1 MRHLRLILTFLV
13 TAALVTAA
21 VLAGSGR
28 AGFAQSAPTQSK
40 WAPKPKSS
48 ALDGAGLEQ
57 RLDNQVPTALA
68 FRNSQGEEVELG
80 RYFDGKRP
88 VILAMGYVDCPHLC
102 TLVHEGMIKSLEAIS
117 LDMGGD
123 YRVLSVSI
131 DPDEP
136 LDLTRSA
143 RQRYL
148 QMYGR
153 DGAAKGWHSL
163 VGSEEATARL
173 SESIGFKYEYDA
185 NKDQYAHPGAIM
197 VLTPEGKVSRYF
209 YGVDY
214 PPTDLKLGLLQA
226 AEGSIGSPVDQV
238 LMRCFHYDPE
248 TGKYSVAIMNVMR
261 MAGGATAVIVALGL
275 LIAYRRRR

>member
-1 MRHLRLILTFLV
+1 MRRLPHMLFFV
-13 TAALVTAA
+13 VASC
-21 VLAGSGR
+21 VLAS
-28 AGFAQSAPTQSK
+28 SASAQSK
-40 WAPKPKSS
+40 WQPKPESS

-57 RLDNQVPTALA
+57 RLDNQVPTEL
-68 FRNSQGEEVELG
+68 RYQNSDGEEVELG
-80 RYFDGKRP
+80 QYFDGKRP

-102 TLVHEGMIKSLEAIS
+102 SLVHEEMINSLEQIS
-117 LDMGGD
+117 LDMGED

-153 DGAAKGWHSL
+153 DGAAEGWHSL
-163 VGSEEATARL
+163 VGTKEANEKL
-173 SESIGFKYEYDA
+173 GESIGFEYAYDA
-185 NKDQYAHPGAIM
+185 EKDQYAHPGAIM

-214 PPTDLKLGLLQA
+214 PPSDLKLGLLQA

-238 LMRCFHYDPE
+238 LMRCFHYDPK

-275 LIAYRRRR
+275 LVAFKRKTKRDAKEKQQADE